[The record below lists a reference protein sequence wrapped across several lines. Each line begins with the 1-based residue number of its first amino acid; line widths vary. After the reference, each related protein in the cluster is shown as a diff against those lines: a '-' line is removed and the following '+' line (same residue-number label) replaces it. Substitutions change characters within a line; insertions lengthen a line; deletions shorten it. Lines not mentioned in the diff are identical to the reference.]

1 MAAPRF
7 SNSTMVKRSSA
18 ICIGA
23 LSLMTLQATS
33 PLNVPLSSPF
43 HSIGLIAAT
52 AQTASQSVRY
62 TPPKRGGFKRSDGT
76 GSRAEAARVCGKVA
90 TVPLTLLAPSDHI
103 GQTISARPTFF
114 WYLADKQTVTFK
126 LVEPGV
132 RKPLLTKTVRVEKPG
147 IVPLEL
153 PKDAPEL
160 ALNKDYRWS
169 IAVVCN
175 TDENSEE
182 GFELSFIRRVAQ
194 TPELSRQLATAKSDQ
209 SRAQIYASQGLWYDA
224 LATLSQAS
232 AADPKNRSVHNSLV
246 SLLDQIGL
254 TKVVDQERKH

>member
-7 SNSTMVKRSSA
+7 STSTLVKRSSA
-18 ICIGA
+18 IGIGA

-52 AQTASQSVRY
+52 AQTASPSVRY

-90 TVPLTLLAPSDHI
+90 TVPLTLLAPNDHV
-103 GQTISARPTFF
+103 GQTIAARPTFF

-169 IAVVCN
+169 ISVVCN

-182 GFELSFIRRVAQ
+182 GFELSFIQRVAQ
-194 TPELSRQLATAKSDQ
+194 TPELSRQLTAAKSDQ

-224 LATLSQAS
+224 LATLSKAS